1 MSTRSR
7 NRGRRWRRASAFR
20 VSHCAGVPPLIVFA
34 AESQRRRGAPKRSLP
49 AGAEGTRPRSRGREE
64 QASGFEPRP
73 AAGGFFFFFFPEKI
87 DRCPLTRPGQQAWSR
102 GFICKTAAPRKCS
115 EGEETRSAGILRRV
129 ERTVPGSVK
138 SRRAVGRR
146 AEHGLGRGAGAARG
160 HGRPSASLRACA
172 CVEKR
177 RGRRAS
183 VLVST
188 ETRGAGKTLKRDRC
202 RRPGALVP
210 ARRLPSGVPAPASR
224 GSEAWEGKRRGPCQ
238 FLPFQCPWGLSYCC
252 WRLSLRFFCLTTP
265 VSGPL
270 RNNAVGLAACPPP
283 PPRRP

>member
-1 MSTRSR
+1 MPGSPLSLSLPQSPKGDGEPR
-7 NRGRRWRRASAFR
+7 NAHSLRGLRALGQGHA
-20 VSHCAGVPPLIVFA
+20 AGK
-34 AESQRRRGAPKRSLP
+34 SRRRDLNPG
-49 AGAEGTRPRSRGREE
+49 RPR
-64 QASGFEPRP
+64 AFL
-73 AAGGFFFFFFPEKI
+73 FFFFFFPEKI

-224 GSEAWEGKRRGPCQ
+224 GSEAWEGKHRGPCQ

-252 WRLSLRFFCLTTP
+252 WRLSLRFSCLTTP